1 MAIQWGNNSALAGFQ
16 NALALGADIGGA
28 IRQNRENSALAAFMT
43 AGQGGAPMGSA
54 TSALTPF
61 KPSVNAIRAGNLPTD
76 IRNKVTNPDG
86 SISTVRTMSIGVDG
100 GEVLIPTVV
109 GGRVLSDQDAIAH
122 YRSTGENFGTFRTPD
137 EATTYAKQLHGY
149 HEGLL
154 SRGSALGT
162 PPMPTQWGGNGGG
175 IVPTETQKSESQ
187 AAYERLAKVNP
198 RLALQAG
205 SYMEDR
211 QAKRTKVMQEQNA
224 VALRQKAAQGDQ
236 NALYQLVGIDPDGWK
251 ALGAEQRQ
259 RVKDINEYT
268 GQAGLRISQ
277 LPPEQ
282 RAAAWDQVIDNGVA
296 RGFKELAEK
305 RGQYSDKALTD
316 AIDGAG
322 LVEKFLSLAEPKY
335 QVVPKDADLVNTRD
349 PAAVAQFGGVAPQQQ
364 AQTPPAIA
372 PETALRNAT
381 ARGYV
386 MPDEA
391 AAIKSGLGSNGQ
403 AAFEGWLQQNKVK
416 MVTRTGTAPD
426 GRKVVQFSDGTTQ
439 YAN

>member
-1 MAIQWGNNSALAGFQ
+1 MIQWGNNSALAGFQ
-16 NALALGADIGGA
+16 NAVALGADIGGA

-43 AGQGGAPMGSA
+43 AGQGSPTGGAPTAGQGS
-54 TSALTPF
+54 PE
-61 KPSVNAIRAGNLPTD
+61 SVGN
-76 IRNKVTNPDG
+76 
-86 SISTVRTMSIGVDG
+86 
-100 GEVLIPTVV
+100 
-109 GGRVLSDQDAIAH
+109 
-122 YRSTGENFGTFRTPD
+122 
-137 EATTYAKQLHGY
+137 
-149 HEGLL
+149 
-154 SRGSALGT
+154 

-187 AAYERLAKVNP
+187 AAYDRLAKINP
-198 RLALQAG
+198 RLAMQAQ
-205 SYMEDR
+205 DR
-211 QAKRTKVMQEQNA
+211 VAGQEAARAKLMQEQRA
-224 VALRQKAAQGDQ
+224 ADIRTKAAQGDPA
-236 NALYQLVGIDPDGWK
+236 ALQQLVGIDFDSWK

-296 RGFKELAEK
+296 RGFKELASK

-335 QVVPKDADLVNTRD
+335 QVVPKDADLINTRD

>member
-1 MAIQWGNNSALAGFQ
+1 M
-16 NALALGADIGGA
+16 
-28 IRQNRENSALAAFMT
+28 
-43 AGQGGAPMGSA
+43 
-54 TSALTPF
+54 
-61 KPSVNAIRAGNLPTD
+61 
-76 IRNKVTNPDG
+76 
-86 SISTVRTMSIGVDG
+86 
-100 GEVLIPTVV
+100 
-109 GGRVLSDQDAIAH
+109 
-122 YRSTGENFGTFRTPD
+122 
-137 EATTYAKQLHGY
+137 
-149 HEGLL
+149 
-154 SRGSALGT
+154 
-162 PPMPTQWGGNGGG
+162 
-175 IVPTETQKSESQ
+175 
-187 AAYERLAKVNP
+187 
-198 RLALQAG
+198 
-205 SYMEDR
+205 
-211 QAKRTKVMQEQNA
+211 
-224 VALRQKAAQGDQ
+224 
-236 NALYQLVGIDPDGWK
+236 
-251 ALGAEQRQ
+251 
-259 RVKDINEYT
+259 
-268 GQAGLRISQ
+268 
-277 LPPEQ
+277 
-282 RAAAWDQVIDNGVA
+282 
-296 RGFKELAEK
+296 
-305 RGQYSDKALTD
+305 TD

>member
-1 MAIQWGNNSALAGFQ
+1 MAIQWNNNSALAGFQ

-28 IRQNRENSALAAFMT
+28 IRQNREDGALAAFMT
-43 AGQGGAPMGSA
+43 ASNKPTGGAPVMGGMGA
-54 TSALTPF
+54 
-61 KPSVNAIRAGNLPTD
+61 
-76 IRNKVTNPDG
+76 
-86 SISTVRTMSIGVDG
+86 
-100 GEVLIPTVV
+100 
-109 GGRVLSDQDAIAH
+109 
-122 YRSTGENFGTFRTPD
+122 
-137 EATTYAKQLHGY
+137 
-149 HEGLL
+149 
-154 SRGSALGT
+154 
-162 PPMPTQWGGNGGG
+162 G
-175 IVPTETQKSESQ
+175 IVATPEQNAESERMRAAFPNAPEFANDPRTE
-187 AAYERLAKVNP
+187 AYNRLAKINP
-198 RLALQAG
+198 RLAMQAQ
-205 SYMEDR
+205 DR
-211 QAKRTKVMQEQNA
+211 VAGQEAARAKLMQEQRA
-224 VALRQKAAQGDQ
+224 ADLRTKAAQGDPA
-236 NALYQLVGIDPDGWK
+236 ALYQLVGIDPDGWK

-277 LPPEQ
+277 LPAEQ

-349 PAAVAQFGGVAPQQQ
+349 PNAVAQFGGGSPQRQT
-364 AQTPPAIA
+364 QTPPAIA

>member
-43 AGQGGAPMGSA
+43 AGQGSPTGGAPTAGQGS
-54 TSALTPF
+54 PE
-61 KPSVNAIRAGNLPTD
+61 SVGN
-76 IRNKVTNPDG
+76 
-86 SISTVRTMSIGVDG
+86 
-100 GEVLIPTVV
+100 
-109 GGRVLSDQDAIAH
+109 
-122 YRSTGENFGTFRTPD
+122 
-137 EATTYAKQLHGY
+137 
-149 HEGLL
+149 
-154 SRGSALGT
+154 

-175 IVPTETQKSESQ
+175 IVPTETQKTESQ
-187 AAYERLAKVNP
+187 AAYERLAKINP

-211 QAKRTKVMQEQNA
+211 QAKRTKAMQEQNT
-224 VALRQKAAQGDQ
+224 VALRQKAAQGDPD
-236 NALYQLVGIDPDGWK
+236 ALYQLVGIDPDGWK
-251 ALGAEQRQ
+251 ALSAEQRQ

-296 RGFKELAEK
+296 RGFKELAPK
-305 RGQYSDKALTD
+305 RGQYSDKALND

>member
-1 MAIQWGNNSALAGFQ
+1 MAIQWNNNSALAGFQ

-28 IRQNRENSALAAFMT
+28 IRQNREDSALAAFMT
-43 AGQGGAPMGSA
+43 AGQGSPTGGA

-187 AAYERLAKVNP
+187 AAYDRLAKINP
-198 RLALQAG
+198 RLAMQAQ
-205 SYMEDR
+205 DR
-211 QAKRTKVMQEQNA
+211 VAGQEAARAKLMQEQRAANI
-224 VALRQKAAQGDQ
+224 RTKAAQGDPA
-236 NALYQLVGIDPDGWK
+236 ALQQLVGIDFDSWK
-251 ALGAEQRQ
+251 ALDANQRKLVADQ
-259 RVKDINEYT
+259 NSYI
-268 GQAGLRISQ
+268 GQSALRISQ
-277 LPPEQ
+277 LPTEQ
-282 RAAAWDQVIDNGVA
+282 QAAAWDQAIDVGVQSGYSA
-296 RGFKELAEK
+296 LAAK
-305 RGQYSDKALTD
+305 RGKYSQQALTG
-316 AIDGAG
+316 AIDDAK
-322 LVEKFLSLAEPKY
+322 LVGEFLKLAEPDWR
-335 QVVPKDADLVNTRD
+335 VVPEGGTIVNARD
-349 PAAVAQFGGVAPQQQ
+349 PK
-364 AQTPPAIA
+364 AIA
-372 PETALRNAT
+372 SISGGSGGGDLPKAT
-381 ARGYV
+381 SKADVDRLPPGA
-386 MPDEA
+386 EF
-391 AAIKSGLGSNGQ
+391 I
-403 AAFEGWLQQNKVK
+403 
-416 MVTRTGTAPD
+416 APD
-426 GRKVVQFSDGTTQ
+426 GSIKRNGGGVSNGTGGF
-439 YAN
+439 

>member
-1 MAIQWGNNSALAGFQ
+1 MINWGNNSALAGFQ

-28 IRQNRENSALAAFMT
+28 IKQNREDSALAAFMT
-43 AGQGGAPMGSA
+43 AGQGTPTGGASMGGMG
-54 TSALTPF
+54 T
-61 KPSVNAIRAGNLPTD
+61 
-76 IRNKVTNPDG
+76 PDG
-86 SISTVRTMSIGVDG
+86 
-100 GEVLIPTVV
+100 V
-109 GGRVLSDQDAIAH
+109 G
-122 YRSTGENFGTFRTPD
+122 N
-137 EATTYAKQLHGY
+137 
-149 HEGLL
+149 
-154 SRGSALGT
+154 

-187 AAYERLAKVNP
+187 AAYERLAKINP
-198 RLALQAG
+198 RLAMQAQ
-205 SYMEDR
+205 DR
-211 QAKRTKVMQEQNA
+211 VAGQEAARAKLMQEQRA
-224 VALRQKAAQGDQ
+224 ADLRTKAAQGDPA
-236 NALYQLVGIDPDGWK
+236 ALQQLVGIDFDSWK
-251 ALGAEQRQ
+251 ELGADQRQ

-268 GQAGLRISQ
+268 GQAALRISQ

-322 LVEKFLSLAEPKY
+322 LVEKFLKLAEPDWR
-335 QVVPKDADLVNTRD
+335 VVPEGGVIVNARD
-349 PAAVAQFGGVAPQQQ
+349 PSAIASLNGAPPPQQ
-364 AQTPPAIA
+364 APTPTTVA

-386 MPDEA
+386 LPDEA
-391 AAIKSGLGSNGQ
+391 ASIKANLGSNGQ
-403 AAFEGWLQQNKVK
+403 AAFEGWLEQNKVK

-439 YAN
+439 YAD